1 MAKNEIPRLI
11 EKINLVAEAIS
22 YTAPARATEKVVKTL
37 QAIGPRWTGLFS
49 NSYVINAE
57 QYGLLA
63 NGSKQE
69 GNPTPVLFGGD
80 PSMNSVNKVLAA
92 GRSTFLIGNDVYYAD
107 QAADLETFRPPS
119 NKNLDLPLKTQ
130 IFGERVDRRGLINT
144 DLEDLTSGPN
154 SATAPLDWFTDYA
167 QKGGKM
173 QKEVESTFK
182 NVLSKIK

>member
-80 PSMNSVNKVLAA
+80 PSINSVNKVLAA
-92 GRSTFLIGNDVYYAD
+92 GRSTF
-107 QAADLETFRPPS
+107 
-119 NKNLDLPLKTQ
+119 
-130 IFGERVDRRGLINT
+130 
-144 DLEDLTSGPN
+144 
-154 SATAPLDWFTDYA
+154 
-167 QKGGKM
+167 
-173 QKEVESTFK
+173 
-182 NVLSKIK
+182 